1 MLIHNYGLFWRR
13 ENIFWG
19 RPRVPGHLK
28 GFPARK
34 SYAEVDFREQRGVY
48 VLYDDNFR
56 PVYVGQAG
64 ANDNRYLF
72 DRLKDH
78 TRDALAD
85 RWTKF
90 SWFGIRW
97 VTKAD
102 ALANGAEGTHTT
114 AGAVL
119 DHIEAILISTIEPAH
134 NRQAGRFGDEVDQYL
149 QVRDEELG
157 PDHETMIRQIWQRS
171 QELAR

>member
-1 MLIHNYGLFWRR
+1 MLIHNYALFWRR

-19 RPRVPGHLK
+19 RPKVSGHLK

-34 SYAEVDFREQRGVY
+34 AYAEVDFREQRGVY
-48 VLYDDNFR
+48 VLYDDSFR

-64 ANDNRYLF
+64 ANDNRHLF

-78 TRDALAD
+78 TRDALVD

-97 VTKAD
+97 VTKTNK
-102 ALANGAEGTHTT
+102 LASGAEGTHTK

-119 DHIEAILISTIEPAH
+119 DHIEAISAPLSPLTIDRLDVLVKSSINIYSYATKH
-134 NRQAGRFGDEVDQYL
+134 SD
-149 QVRDEELG
+149 
-157 PDHETMIRQIWQRS
+157 RS
-171 QELAR
+171 VKQ